1 MAWVHCECLNTWR
14 QQSVNPRS
22 FFQCDTCKFEYR
34 YATAMGPDRFTIARI
49 LAWPM
54 FIHFLSILGL
64 FALCFVCG
72 FVAKMFDSSL
82 TWLDVF
88 RCFNINHLLSGATAT
103 GLLSLFG
110 WLTAG
115 AGGLGGGP
123 IWRTIIGDTWRGGTG
138 GNGGGTDV
146 VSSVLLVL
154 AVVAGLC
161 VALYWI
167 YGRLEEL
174 SRQTVRMA
182 QQVVLDAGADVG
194 GGDDGVGGEALGC
207 SRCGGEGAAHRQ
219 AQGDGDDAGAQGEL
233 PRRRIFEYVA
243 LD

>member
-22 FFQCDTCKFEYR
+22 FFQCDTCKVDYR
-34 YATAMGPDRFTIARI
+34 FATAMGPDRFTIARI

-64 FALCFVCG
+64 FALCNVCG
-72 FVAKMFDSSL
+72 FVAKMFNSSL

-110 WLTAG
+110 WLTA
-115 AGGLGGGP
+115 AGGLGDGLRVMD
-123 IWRTIIGDTWRGGTG
+123 IWRGGTG
-138 GNGGGTDV
+138 GNGGGTAA
-146 VSSVLLVL
+146 SVLLVL

-161 VALYWI
+161 LALYWI

-207 SRCGGEGAAHRQ
+207 SSGGGEGAAHRQ
-219 AQGDGDDAGAQGEL
+219 GQGDGDDAGAQGEL
-233 PRRRIFEYVA
+233 PRRRVFKFV
-243 LD
+243 D